1 MLEYIYQIINVMYKQ
16 ITIDKRYKYI
26 DKHDMYYIVLNKMKS
41 SKFVLVYNKL
51 YQKEVIIQSDNLK
64 INIFITNQLINF
76 SIMI

>member
-51 YQKEVIIQSDNLK
+51 Y
-64 INIFITNQLINF
+64 
-76 SIMI
+76 